1 MRCAPCTRLCAHLC
15 VLSSCESVWGQ
26 SVVSLCCVCES
37 MDSFVSKSMACHF
50 TFVLG
55 FDSVG
60 DTCKTAVIRRGC
72 DLRVPHA
79 LGVFV
84 CT

>member
-1 MRCAPCTRLCAHLC
+1 MHSSVHPSLCAEQLQVC
-15 VLSSCESVWGQ
+15 GGQ
-26 SVVSLCCVCES
+26 SVVSLWCVCVCES
-37 MDSFVSKSMACHF
+37 MGSFVSKSMACHF

-55 FDSVG
+55 FDSLG

-72 DLRVPHA
+72 DLMRVPHA